1 MKRMIQPIFVVLLLS
16 LLLAYTTNAGPT
28 PPGRSNIVVDPNDD
42 SPWEELSST
51 QDNGGA
57 DVDQQMVS
65 WSYIDNLVFYD
76 IGRSILTFRV
86 IINRN
91 FISFYYWDIQ
101 SRKDEISNQKEVR
114 PHR

>member
-1 MKRMIQPIFVVLLLS
+1 MKRMIQPILVVLLLS
-16 LLLAYTTNAGPT
+16 LLLVYATNAGPT

-42 SPWEELSST
+42 SPWEELSSAR
-51 QDNGGA
+51 DDDGA
-57 DVDQQMVS
+57 DINQQMVS
-65 WSYIDNLVFYD
+65 WNYIDNLVFCD

-91 FISFYYWDIQ
+91 FISFYYWDVQ
-101 SRKDEISNQKEVR
+101 SSKNEISNQKEVR